1 MVLRQFG
8 DPTGDRAED
17 AQGRSYVPYAT
28 RRDLDVLR
36 MNRGQESD

>member
-17 AQGRSYVPYAT
+17 ARGRSYVPYAT
-28 RRDLDVLR
+28 RRDLDVPR
-36 MNRGQESD
+36 INRGHEPD